1 MDLNREVPCGGKPV
15 LSLYRTFGVD
25 CANSEVTQMYVF
37 IICTS
42 QRQIQFTSSMSVE
55 YGSQI
60 QLENTG
66 LVLIAHNPLSKEPLD
81 VSLFLLSSAMRII
94 TVRRVVCD
102 VYDLSQSRIASV
114 SIKSRHVQAGFQ
126 RGLLFIERGL
136 GRVN

>member
-1 MDLNREVPCGGKPV
+1 MDPNREVPCGGKPV
-15 LSLYRTFGVD
+15 LSLYRTFGED